1 MTKGERVKEIRKVLG
16 LSGEKFGE
24 QLGVSRAAISNIE
37 KGKRNVTDQMF
48 LSICR
53 EFNVNEEWLQ
63 NGTGKMFVKMNH
75 DEQITALVSELLKS
89 EEDPFKKRLIDSLT
103 SMDEGEQPL
112 KVMMQGERI
121 KMIRKYL
128 NLTQQ
133 EFADKIRVKRNTVAT
148 YEMGRS
154 APSASA
160 IALICKEFS
169 VNEDWLRNG
178 TGEMFI
184 QLDEDEQISSF
195 FHNLLQEEKGSFK
208 RQFVTALSH
217 LDDNGWNLL
226 NQFMDYFTQ
235 NKKDRV

>member
-37 KGKRNVTDQMF
+37 KGKRDLTDQMF

-53 EFNVNEEWLQ
+53 EFNVNEEWL
-63 NGTGKMFVKMNH
+63 
-75 DEQITALVSELLKS
+75 
-89 EEDPFKKRLIDSLT
+89 
-103 SMDEGEQPL
+103 
-112 KVMMQGERI
+112 
-121 KMIRKYL
+121 
-128 NLTQQ
+128 
-133 EFADKIRVKRNTVAT
+133 
-148 YEMGRS
+148 
-154 APSASA
+154 
-160 IALICKEFS
+160 
-169 VNEDWLRNG
+169 RNG
-178 TGEMFI
+178 SGEMFI

-195 FHNLLQEEKGSFK
+195 FNDLLQEENGSFK

-226 NQFMDYFTQ
+226 NQFMDFMQ

>member
-53 EFNVNEEWLQ
+53 EFNVNEEWLR
-63 NGTGKMFVKMNH
+63 NGSGEMFVKMNH

-89 EEDPFKKRLIDSLT
+89 EEDSFKKRLIVGIESEVKI
-103 SMDEGEQPL
+103 MN
-112 KVMMQGERI
+112 ERI
-121 KMIRKYL
+121 KNLRKTL
-128 NLTQQ
+128 GFTQQ
-133 EFADKIRVKRNTVAT
+133 EFAERIGVKRNTIAQ
-148 YEMGRS
+148 YEIGRNEPIDS
-154 APSASA
+154 VVN
-160 IALICKEFS
+160 LICKEYN

-195 FHNLLQEEKGSFK
+195 FHDLLQEEKGSFK

>member
-24 QLGVSRAAISNIE
+24 QLGVSRASISNIE
-37 KGKRNVTDQMF
+37 KGKRNLTDQMF

-53 EFNVNEEWLQ
+53 EFNVNEEWLR
-63 NGTGKMFVKMNH
+63 NGSGEMFVKMNH
-75 DEQITALVSELLKS
+75 DKQITALVSELLKS
-89 EEDPFKKRLIDSLT
+89 EEDSFKKRLIVGIESEVKI
-103 SMDEGEQPL
+103 MN
-112 KVMMQGERI
+112 ERI
-121 KMIRKYL
+121 KNLRKTL
-128 NLTQQ
+128 GFTQQ
-133 EFADKIRVKRNTVAT
+133 EFAERIGVKRNTIAQ
-148 YEMGRS
+148 YEIGRNEPIDS
-154 APSASA
+154 VVN
-160 IALICKEFS
+160 LICKEYN

-195 FHNLLQEEKGSFK
+195 FHDLLQEKKGSFK

-226 NQFMDYFTQ
+226 SQFMDYFTQ

>member
-24 QLGVSRAAISNIE
+24 QLGVSRASISNIE
-37 KGKRNVTDQMF
+37 KGKRNLTDQMF

-53 EFNVNEEWLQ
+53 EFNVNEEWLR
-63 NGTGKMFVKMNH
+63 NGSGEMFVKMNH

-89 EEDPFKKRLIDSLT
+89 EEDSFKKRLIVGIESEVKI
-103 SMDEGEQPL
+103 MN
-112 KVMMQGERI
+112 ERI
-121 KMIRKYL
+121 KNLRKTL
-128 NLTQQ
+128 GFTQQ
-133 EFADKIRVKRNTVAT
+133 EFAERIGVKRNTIAQ
-148 YEMGRS
+148 YEIGRNEPIDS
-154 APSASA
+154 VVN
-160 IALICKEFS
+160 LICKEYN

-195 FHNLLQEEKGSFK
+195 FHDLLQEEQGSFK

>member
-24 QLGVSRAAISNIE
+24 QLGVSRASISNIE
-37 KGKRNVTDQMF
+37 KGKRNLTDQMF

-53 EFNVNEEWLQ
+53 EFNVNEEWLR
-63 NGTGKMFVKMNH
+63 NGSGEMFVKMNH

-89 EEDPFKKRLIDSLT
+89 EEDSFKKRLIVGIESEVKI
-103 SMDEGEQPL
+103 MN
-112 KVMMQGERI
+112 ERI
-121 KMIRKYL
+121 KNLRKTL
-128 NLTQQ
+128 GFTQQ
-133 EFADKIRVKRNTVAT
+133 EFAERIGVKRNTIAQ
-148 YEMGRS
+148 YEIGRNEPIDS
-154 APSASA
+154 VVN
-160 IALICKEFS
+160 LICKEYN

-195 FHNLLQEEKGSFK
+195 FHDLLQEENGSFK

>member
-24 QLGVSRAAISNIE
+24 QLGVSRASISNIE
-37 KGKRNVTDQMF
+37 KGKRNLTDQMF

-53 EFNVNEEWLQ
+53 EFNVNEEWLR
-63 NGTGKMFVKMNH
+63 NGSGEMFVKMNH
-75 DEQITALVSELLKS
+75 DKQITALVSELLKS
-89 EEDPFKKRLIDSLT
+89 EEDSFKKRLIVGIESEVKI
-103 SMDEGEQPL
+103 MN
-112 KVMMQGERI
+112 ERI
-121 KMIRKYL
+121 KNLRKTL
-128 NLTQQ
+128 GFTQQ
-133 EFADKIRVKRNTVAT
+133 EFAERIGVKRNTIAQ
-148 YEMGRS
+148 YEIGRNEPIDS
-154 APSASA
+154 VVN
-160 IALICKEFS
+160 LICKEYN

-195 FHNLLQEEKGSFK
+195 FHDLLQEENGSFK